1 MVGAELEKKIKVLQQ
16 AFDNSNPKP
25 NKTKETFG
33 ILMSH
38 LIIQG
43 VCIE

>member
-1 MVGAELEKKIKVLQQ
+1 MVGAELEKKIKVSQQ

-25 NKTKETFG
+25 NKTKETFN
-33 ILMSH
+33 ILMSL